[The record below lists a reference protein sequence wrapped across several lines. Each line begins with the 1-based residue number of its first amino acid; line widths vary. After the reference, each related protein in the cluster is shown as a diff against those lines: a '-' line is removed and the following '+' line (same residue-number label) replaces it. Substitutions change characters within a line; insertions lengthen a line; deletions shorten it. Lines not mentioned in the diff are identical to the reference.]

1 METIKIE
8 RVKPEDVNALQ
19 AISKQTFIETFALH
33 NSEENMDRYLTD
45 SYSLNR
51 LTAEIGNKDSEFYF
65 ARQGSLVVGYL
76 KMNSGLLQTELKASN
91 GIEIER
97 IYVLKDYHG
106 KQVGQMLYEWALG
119 LARDR
124 KFDYVWLGV
133 WEHNRRAIRFYEK
146 NGFEPFDKHIFRL
159 GDDEQTDIMMKKN
172 LPKS

>member
-19 AISKQTFIETFALH
+19 AISKTTFVETFASY
-33 NSEENMDRYLTD
+33 NSEENMDRYLTE
-45 SYSLNR
+45 SYSLQR

-76 KMNSGLLQTELKASN
+76 KMNSGLLQTELKATN

-106 KQVGQMLYEWALG
+106 KQVGQMLYEWALQV
-119 LARDR
+119 AQDR